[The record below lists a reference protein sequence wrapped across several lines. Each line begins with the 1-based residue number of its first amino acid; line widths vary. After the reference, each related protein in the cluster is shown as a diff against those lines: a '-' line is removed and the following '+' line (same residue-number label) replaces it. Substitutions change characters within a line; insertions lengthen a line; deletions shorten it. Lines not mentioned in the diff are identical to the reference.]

1 MVADRFMSMI
11 ITNPHEA
18 FTVLS
23 VRVRWNAATGAP
35 ASKPLALV
43 GARLGDTFWV
53 GSNNSGDFTIVP
65 ATTVT
70 LPGNNQSSSITF
82 TFDSPYKSPLIV
94 SEIPRIVITLSTPG
108 CVTGES
114 VTIQV
119 P

>member
-1 MVADRFMSMI
+1 MVADRFMSLI
-11 ITNPHEA
+11 IANPHET

-23 VRVRWNAATGAP
+23 VRVRWNASTGAP
-35 ASKPLALV
+35 AGKALTLV
-43 GARLGDTFWV
+43 SARLGDTFWV

-70 LPGNNQSSSITF
+70 LPGNNQASSLTF
-82 TFDSPYKSPLIV
+82 TFDSPYKSPLSV
-94 SEIPRIVITLSTPG
+94 SDVPRIVITLATPG
-108 CVTGES
+108 CVTGET